1 MASSDAEIKDGFN
14 LPVWMKMKPTRDFE
28 PFAASPPGQDDAF
41 FIRYPNTK
49 AMFGANLER
58 DVAKIVKEPTGL
70 KEKDWS
76 KHTKPCQDVLH
87 GIAPINTAANPIS
100 PKVLGT
106 DEEFKGEGAAC
117 GNSVVKVAHQMISST
132 RSPRGFTVAAPA
144 EEAAEP
150 PDAARYDL
158 MARRGSRSLPA
169 TPAHSPPGSPNSR
182 RKNRGNRYFT
192 SPFEPADDASH
203 RSWLTMALLGFKKD
217 LTTSTSTLA
226 EEDALEARLHGSL
239 AESVESLGPAPRNR
253 AAPASA
259 ASLASSLASSSA
271 SASASAS
278 AAAAAAG
285 PAPAAAKPAPAFR
298 PRPSELREMNFWSPT
313 SM

>member
-1 MASSDAEIKDGFN
+1 MFRKQRNVLAQVNNYF
-14 LPVWMKMKPTRDFE
+14 TDFE

-49 AMFGANLER
+49 AMFGSNLER
-58 DVAKIVKEPTGL
+58 DVAKIVKEPTGI

-144 EEAAEP
+144 EEAAEA

-259 ASLASSLASSSA
+259 AAASSA
-271 SASASAS
+271 S
-278 AAAAAAG
+278 
-285 PAPAAAKPAPAFR
+285 PAPAPAKPAPAFR